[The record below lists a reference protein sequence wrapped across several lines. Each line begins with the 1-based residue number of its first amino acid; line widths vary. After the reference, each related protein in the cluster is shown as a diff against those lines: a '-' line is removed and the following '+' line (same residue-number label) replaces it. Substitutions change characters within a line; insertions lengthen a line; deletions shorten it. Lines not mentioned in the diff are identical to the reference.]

1 MRLILFGT
9 EIPPGLASALA
20 EEGFQLEVAPAPGS
34 PPAAGAVG
42 ELAAALREAESA
54 LSGDPPAA
62 ALVAGGGDDALAAAL
77 VAVKLGVP
85 TAWISPPDAEIEVH
99 LTRRVADLTV
109 DATQN
114 ARDGARAIAEMAAS
128 TLRSR

>member
-9 EIPPGLASALA
+9 EIPPALRSGLA
-20 EEGFQLEVAPAPGS
+20 EEGFELEAPPARGAA
-34 PPAAGAVG
+34 PAAGAVG
-42 ELAAALREAESA
+42 ALAAALRDAESA
-54 LSGDPPAA
+54 LGGDPPSA
-62 ALVAGGGDDALAAAL
+62 ALVAGGGDAALGAALA
-77 VAVKLGVP
+77 AVKLGVP

-99 LTRRVADLTV
+99 LTGRVADLTV

-114 ARDGARAIAEMAAS
+114 AHDAAREIAEMVAS